1 MKYLFT
7 SLISILFIAII
18 LDLSAQIKENSEQS
32 SGNTGISADS
42 ATHLPKII
50 RQPKGLRVAKTS
62 NVMFSVDIEDKSPYS
77 IQWKK
82 NGVIIKDATSRS
94 LFFSIVQLKD
104 TGYYHVEISNAFGT
118 TKSDT
123 AKLDVADNFPPNAML
138 INPTFGN
145 TFSIGDT
152 IRFLGGGNDFENGI
166 LNKSSFLWKLEF
178 HQKGNIKDL
187 PPKVII
193 TTEGIREGYFVV
205 PNHQIQDDKAYYRL
219 SLTVRDQDGFTDT
232 KYVDITPKK
241 IQIKLL
247 TNPPGLKISLDGSI
261 IEAPYSFTDIA
272 GTYRNL
278 ASVPDQIMNGI
289 RYRFDHWE
297 PIGLKDNFKIK
308 PGENTIYTAVYTP
321 VPEVNKFLSNN
332 FTFESKDKSNNSD
345 EQYHDDITMVAA
357 LRDTHT
363 NVYTNKGYIL
373 REFWTSV
380 RGTTVDKIPHQLP
393 PNGKVLITQF
403 EGPENLMD
411 NYGTRISGYIYP
423 PASGTYYFWI
433 ASDEQGELW
442 LSKDDSVENKA
453 KIAYVPT
460 SSFFQEWSKFPEQKS
475 EGIYLEADKK
485 YYIEALHK
493 ESLKID
499 HISVGWR
506 LPDGTLER
514 PIPGKRLSPFI
525 TPYEETEN
533 IELIPASGVDSI
545 AKILAYMDPA
555 DKGTIT
561 LSLLGYVNDPRIHI
575 LVFDT
580 KGKKQYNE
588 KTTCDITSART
599 VLPIKERFKPGVYV
613 IQVAVGNKLFF
624 ERILIR

>member
-1 MKYLFT
+1 MKYLLT
-7 SLISILFIAII
+7 SLISILFIAIA
-18 LDLSAQIKENSEQS
+18 LDLSAQIKEYFELS
-32 SGNTGISADS
+32 SGNTGNPTDS
-42 ATHLPKII
+42 ANRLPKIT
-50 RQPKGLRVAKTS
+50 RQPKSLRVAKTS
-62 NVMFSVDIEDKSPYS
+62 NVIFSVDIEDKPPYS
-77 IQWKK
+77 FQWKK
-82 NGVIIKDATSRS
+82 NGINIIKDATSRN
-94 LFFSIVQLKD
+94 LILSIVQLKD
-104 TGYYHVEISNAFGT
+104 TGYYHVEISNAFGV

-123 AKLDVADNFPPNAML
+123 VKLDIADNFPPNAML

-178 HQKGNIKDL
+178 HHSGNKKDL
-187 PPKVII
+187 PSKTII
-193 TTEGIREGYFVV
+193 TSEGIREGYFIV
-205 PNHQIQDDKAYYRL
+205 PNLQITNDKAYYRL
-219 SLTVRDQDGFTDT
+219 SLTVRDRDGFTDT

-261 IEAPYSFTDIA
+261 VDSPYSFTDIA
-272 GTYRNL
+272 GIPRNIG
-278 ASVPDQIMNGI
+278 SVADQIVNGK

-297 PIGLKDNFKIK
+297 PVELTEQAKIS
-308 PGENTIYTAVYTP
+308 PGESTSYTAFYTP
-321 VPEVNKFLSNN
+321 VPEVNKIFANN
-332 FTFESKDKSNNSD
+332 FTFESRDMSNNSD
-345 EQYHDDITMVAA
+345 EQYLEDIAIGA
-357 LRDTHT
+357 LLKDTH
-363 NVYTNKGYIL
+363 NVYSNKGYIL

-380 RGTTVDKIPHQLP
+380 RGTTVDKIPYQLP
-393 PNGKVLITQF
+393 PNGKVLINQF

-423 PASGTYYFWI
+423 PVSGTYYFWI

-442 LSKDDSVENKA
+442 LSKDDSIEHKT

-475 EGIYLEADKK
+475 EGIHLEVGKK

-506 LPDGTLER
+506 LPDGILER
-514 PIPGKRLSPFI
+514 PIPGNRLSPYI

-533 IELIPASGVDSI
+533 IELIPAFGADSI

-561 LSLLGYVNDPRIHI
+561 LSLLGYVDDPRIHI
-575 LVFDT
+575 LVFDS

-624 ERILIR
+624 ERILVR

>member
-1 MKYLFT
+1 MKYLLT
-7 SLISILFIAII
+7 SLISILFIAIT
-18 LDLSAQIKENSEQS
+18 LNLSAQIKVYTDHV
-32 SGNTGISADS
+32 SGNTGNLTDS
-42 ATHLPKII
+42 AYRLPKITL
-50 RQPKGLRVAKTS
+50 QPTGQRAAKTS
-62 NVMFSVDIEDKSPYS
+62 NVMFSVDIEDKPPYS
-77 IQWKK
+77 FQWKK
-82 NGVIIKDATSRS
+82 NGINIKGATSRN
-94 LFFSIVQLKD
+94 LLLSIVQMKD
-104 TGYYHVEISNAFGT
+104 TGYYLVDINNDFGT
-118 TKSDT
+118 IKSDSV
-123 AKLDVADNFPPNAML
+123 KLEVADNFPPNAML

-145 TFSIGDT
+145 TFRIGDT

-178 HQKGNIKDL
+178 HYKANSKDQSF
-187 PPKVII
+187 KTII
-193 TTEGIREGYFVV
+193 TTEGIREGYFIV
-205 PNHQIQDDKAYYRL
+205 PNQQIYDDKAYYRL

-232 KYVDITPKK
+232 KYVDILPKK
-241 IQIKLL
+241 VQIKLL

-261 IEAPYSFTDIA
+261 VDAPYSFTDIA
-272 GTYRNL
+272 GMYRTIG
-278 ASVPDQIMNGI
+278 SVSDQTMDGI

-297 PIGLKDNFKIK
+297 PAGLSEQAKIS
-308 PGENTIYTAVYTP
+308 PDENMAYTAVYTP
-321 VPEVNKFLSNN
+321 VPEANTVLANN
-332 FTFESKDKSNNSD
+332 FTFESKDLSNNSD
-345 EQYHDDITMVAA
+345 DQYLEEITMVTSFK
-357 LRDTHT
+357 DTH
-363 NVYTNKGYIL
+363 NVYSNKGYIL

-380 RGTTVDKIPHQLP
+380 RGTTVDKIPYQLP
-393 PNGKVLITQF
+393 PNGKILISQF

-411 NYGTRISGYIYP
+411 NYGTRISGYVYP
-423 PASGTYYFWI
+423 PISGIYHFWI

-442 LSKDDSVENKA
+442 LSKDDSLEHKT
-453 KIAYVPT
+453 KIAHVPT

-475 EGIYLEADKK
+475 EGIYLEGGKK

-514 PIPGKRLSPFI
+514 PIPGNRLSPYI

-533 IELIPASGVDSI
+533 VELIQASGADTI
-545 AKILAYMDPA
+545 ARILAYLNPT
-555 DKGTIT
+555 DKGIIT
-561 LSLLGYVNDPRIHI
+561 LSLLGYVDDPRVHI
-575 LVFDT
+575 SVFDS

-613 IQVAVGNKLFF
+613 IQVAVGNKMFF

>member
-1 MKYLFT
+1 MKYLLT
-7 SLISILFIAII
+7 SLIPILFIAIT
-18 LDLSAQIKENSEQS
+18 LNLSAQIKVYTKHV
-32 SGNTGISADS
+32 SGNTGNLADS
-42 ATHLPKII
+42 ANRLPKITL
-50 RQPKGLRVAKTS
+50 QPTGLRTAKTS
-62 NVMFSVDIEDKSPYS
+62 NVMFSVDIEDKPPYS
-77 IQWKK
+77 FQWKK
-82 NGVIIKDATSRS
+82 NGINIKGATSRN
-94 LFFSIVQLKD
+94 LLLSIVQLKD
-104 TGYYHVEISNAFGT
+104 TGFYHVEISNDFGT
-118 TKSDT
+118 TNSDSV
-123 AKLDVADNFPPNAML
+123 KLEVADNFPPNAML

-145 TFSIGDT
+145 TFRIGDT

-178 HQKGNIKDL
+178 HHKGKSKDL
-187 PPKVII
+187 SSETII
-193 TTEGIREGYFVV
+193 TTEGIREGYFIV
-205 PNHQIQDDKAYYRL
+205 PNQQIPDDKAYYRL
-219 SLTVRDQDGFTDT
+219 SLTVRDQDGFADT
-232 KYVDITPKK
+232 KYVDIHPQKV
-241 IQIKLL
+241 QIKLL

-261 IEAPYSFTDIA
+261 VDAPYSFTDIA
-272 GTYRNL
+272 GMSRNIS
-278 ASVPDQIMNGI
+278 SVLDQTMDGI

-297 PIGLKDNFKIK
+297 PAGLSEQAKIS
-308 PGENTIYTAVYTP
+308 PHENTTYTAVYTP
-321 VPEVNKFLSNN
+321 VPEVNKILANN
-332 FTFESKDKSNNSD
+332 FTFESKDLSNNSD
-345 EQYHDDITMVAA
+345 DQYLEEISMVTS
-357 LRDTHT
+357 LKDTH
-363 NVYTNKGYIL
+363 NVYSNKGYIL

-380 RGTTVDKIPHQLP
+380 RGTTVDKIPCQLP

-423 PASGTYYFWI
+423 PTSGIYYFWI

-442 LSKDDSVENKA
+442 LSKDDSIEHKA

-460 SSFFQEWSKFPEQKS
+460 SSFFQEWSKFSEQKS
-475 EGIYLEADKK
+475 EGIFMEAGKK

-514 PIPGKRLSPFI
+514 PIPGNRLSPYI

-533 IELIPASGVDSI
+533 VELIQASGADTI
-545 AKILAYMDPA
+545 AKILAYMNPT
-555 DKGTIT
+555 DKGIIT
-561 LSLLGYVNDPRIHI
+561 LSLLGYVDDPRVHI
-575 LVFDT
+575 SVFDS

-613 IQVAVGNKLFF
+613 IQVAVGNKMFF